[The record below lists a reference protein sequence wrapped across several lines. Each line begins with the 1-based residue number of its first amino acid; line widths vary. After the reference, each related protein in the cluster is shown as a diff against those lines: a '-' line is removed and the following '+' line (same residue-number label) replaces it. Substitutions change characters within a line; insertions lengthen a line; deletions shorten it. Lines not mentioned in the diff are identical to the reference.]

1 MSIKFTKMHGIG
13 NDYIFINCFAEN
25 LKNIDI
31 KDLAIRMSN
40 RYFGIGSD
48 GIILIMPA
56 ESKENDFR
64 YRIFNSDG
72 SEAEMC
78 GNGMRGAAKYVFE
91 HGLTKKTNLRFE
103 TKAGIIKPE
112 IVVEKGSVKEVRVDM
127 GGPVLERGKIPM
139 LGQKGTVVNEELK
152 ADGRSVKVTCV
163 SMGNPHCVILVED
176 TEFKGFEELGKKIEN
191 HKAFPKRTNI
201 EFIQIMNQ
209 KEIKMRVWERGAGE
223 TLACGTGACASVV
236 ACVLNKKTE
245 RDVIV
250 HLKGGNLQVEWNEKT
265 NHVFMTGPAVEVF
278 EGVWAQ
284 P

>member
-25 LKNIDI
+25 LKNIDL
-31 KDLAIRMSN
+31 KDLAIKMSD
-40 RYFGIGSD
+40 RHFGIGSD

-78 GNGMRGAAKYVFE
+78 GNGIRCAAKYVFE
-91 HGLTKKTNLRFE
+91 YGLTKKANLRFE

-112 IVVEKGSVKEVRVDM
+112 IVVEKGSVKDVRVNM
-127 GGPVLERGKIPM
+127 GEPVLERGKIPM

-152 ADGRSVKVTCV
+152 LEGRSINVTCV

-176 TEFKGFEELGKKIEN
+176 TEFKGFDELGKKIEN
-191 HKAFPKRTNI
+191 HKAFPNGTNV
-201 EFIQIMNQ
+201 EFVQIMNQ

-245 RDVIV
+245 RDVVV
-250 HLKGGNLQVEWNEKT
+250 HLKGGNIQVEWDEKT
-265 NHVFMTGPAVEVF
+265 NHVFKTGPAVEVF

>member
-13 NDYIFINCFAEN
+13 NDYIFIDCFAEN
-25 LKNIDI
+25 LKNIDL
-31 KDLAIRMSN
+31 KDLAIRMSD
-40 RYFGIGSD
+40 RHFGIGSD

-78 GNGMRGAAKYVFE
+78 GNGIRCAAKYVFE

-112 IVVEKGSVKEVRVDM
+112 IVVEKSSVKDVRVDM
-127 GGPVLERGKIPM
+127 GEPVLERGRIPM
-139 LGQKGTVVNEELK
+139 IGQKGTVVNKELK
-152 ADGRSVKVTCV
+152 LEGRSIKVTCV

-176 TEFKGFEELGKKIEN
+176 TEFKGFDELGKKIEN
-191 HKAFPKRTNI
+191 HKAFPNRTNV
-201 EFIQIMNQ
+201 EFVKIMNQ

-223 TLACGTGACASVV
+223 TLACGTGACASVI

-245 RDVIV
+245 RNVIV
-250 HLKGGNLQVEWNEKT
+250 HLKGGNIQVEWDEKT
-265 NHVFMTGPAVEVF
+265 NHVFKTGPAVEVF

-284 P
+284 S